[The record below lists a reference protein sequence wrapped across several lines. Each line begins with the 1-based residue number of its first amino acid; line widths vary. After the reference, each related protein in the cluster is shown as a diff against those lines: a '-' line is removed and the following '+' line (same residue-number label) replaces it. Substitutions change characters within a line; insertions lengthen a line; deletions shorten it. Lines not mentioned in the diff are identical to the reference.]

1 MSNGFAATLV
11 PVYVRKIG
19 LVQEQVCIGFFARS
33 QANDFYVYRLA
44 KDDAAVK
51 ARVLG
56 FLKSFK
62 PEALERAFELAE
74 NAITY
79 TFRREQ
85 EGDKGAFH
93 NLVRPRENMV
103 RYGEPMMVTIYD
115 REEDVEKL
123 YHECVGV

>member
-1 MSNGFAATLV
+1 MNGEIYATLC
-11 PVYVRKIG
+11 PVYVRKISM
-19 LVQEQVCIGFFARS
+19 VQEQVCIGFFARS
-33 QANDFYVYRLA
+33 QKNDFYVYRLA

-51 ARVLG
+51 ARVLN
-56 FLKSFK
+56 FLKNLS

-93 NLVRPRENMV
+93 NLIRPRENFV
-103 RYGEPMMVTIYD
+103 RYGEPQMVTIRDPEKDLD
-115 REEDVEKL
+115 RL
-123 YHECVGV
+123 YHQCVGV